1 MNPTGQVPIWI
12 HNPSPNPTHPTP
24 PLRVHLDLVSS
35 HSVKQQRPRV
45 ATEER
50 LTVQRHRKS
59 MATLVREH
67 LKRGG
72 GRSGPAVPALGGPCL
87 KQIPSLCELGVPPR
101 WPFPGDGGSGAPRV
115 TEGSFARAEG
125 WGHREVGP
133 VRSPPWPT
141 GPRGAVFTPR
151 PCADP
156 GVRAAVLGQ
165 IGRASC
171 RERV

>member
-1 MNPTGQVPIWI
+1 
-12 HNPSPNPTHPTP
+12 
-24 PLRVHLDLVSS
+24 
-35 HSVKQQRPRV
+35 
-45 ATEER
+45 
-50 LTVQRHRKS
+50 

-72 GRSGPAVPALGGPCL
+72 GKSGPAVPALGGPCL

-156 GVRAAVLGQ
+156 GVRAAVLGRRLNLHDRCPWALLALSRVFPPRDSREALSAAP
-165 IGRASC
+165 GSFRAALSFTSGIL
-171 RERV
+171 VMVVVVVSVW